1 MGSLILDVGSKA
13 RLTVDGDTPTAF
25 AIVTIVLLR
34 FFSDISVPFRGDRC
48 PVVHVREID
57 KSIACMYGHFCAKI
71 AQTFVQTLV

>member
-48 PVVHVREID
+48 PVVHVRGD
-57 KSIACMYGHFCAKI
+57 
-71 AQTFVQTLV
+71 

>member
-34 FFSDISVPFRGDRC
+34 FFSDISVPFRGDRY
-48 PVVHVREID
+48 PVVHVRGD
-57 KSIACMYGHFCAKI
+57 
-71 AQTFVQTLV
+71 